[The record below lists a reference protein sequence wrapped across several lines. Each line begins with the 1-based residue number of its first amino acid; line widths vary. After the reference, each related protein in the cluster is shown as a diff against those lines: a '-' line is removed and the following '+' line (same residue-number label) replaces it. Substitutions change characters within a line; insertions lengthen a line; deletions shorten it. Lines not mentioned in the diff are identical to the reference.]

1 MMKKIILSLACVAG
15 LSSAAT
21 AESTGFI
28 GLEVGYT
35 SIQGDTLLINS
46 YDSSD
51 VSYGVRL
58 GAMNEEWRTMF
69 LGTYVDSGDQSIQSG
84 LISFDYLLTSPKD
97 GGFIPY
103 IGAHGGYASYESD
116 FIQGDGYVYGGQIGV
131 IVDLMPEL
139 ALDVNYRY
147 TLADSD
153 QLNHSGSLVVALDYK
168 F

>member
-1 MMKKIILSLACVAG
+1 MMKKIILSLACIAG
-15 LSSAAT
+15 LNSAAM

-28 GLEVGYT
+28 GLELGYT
-35 SIQGDTLLINS
+35 SIQGDTLLMNN

-51 VSYGVRL
+51 ISYGVRL
-58 GAMNEEWRTMF
+58 GALNEEWRTMF
-69 LGTYVDSGDQSIQSG
+69 LGTYVDSGEQSIQTG
-84 LISFDYLLTSPKD
+84 LISFDYLLSNPKD

-116 FIQGDGYVYGGQIGV
+116 FIQGDGYVYGGQVGV

-139 ALDVNYRY
+139 SIDVNYRY
-147 TLADSD
+147 SLGDADE
-153 QLNHSGSLVVALDYK
+153 LNSYGTFVIALDYK